1 MAGGPLLLAC
11 SFVLYNLMYF
21 ALVSFL
27 PALLMERRNIAI
39 GTAGSL
45 SAVVVGANILGNLV
59 AGILIGRGA
68 KRSTLIAVSSA
79 VMGAMGL
86 GIFMSAMPVLL
97 VLLLCVVFSGVAG
110 LLPATVLGAAP
121 KLAPEPRLAPRS
133 EEHTSEL
140 PSLMRNPY

>member
-1 MAGGPLLLAC
+1 
-11 SFVLYNLMYF
+11 MYF

-27 PALLMERRNIAI
+27 PALLMERMNIAI
-39 GTAGSL
+39 GTAGIL

-110 LLPATVLGAAP
+110 LLDRKST
-121 KLAPEPRLAPRS
+121 RLNS
-133 EEHTSEL
+133 SH
-140 PSLMRNPY
+140 